1 MIKAAL
7 PDVLG
12 TGDLAW
18 TQKLTGRTL
27 RTCIAGRLPDWNDE
41 TDDSGPFLWLG
52 THLDDADPIFHYAD
66 RSGVRIIAGSTL
78 SPTDRWNA
86 HICMAIT
93 ADDDALIA
101 ALDRIADALTP

>member
-1 MIKAAL
+1 L
-7 PDVLG
+7 PTV
-12 TGDLAW
+12 
-18 TQKLTGRTL
+18 
-27 RTCIAGRLPDWNDE
+27 
-41 TDDSGPFLWLG
+41 
-52 THLDDADPIFHYAD
+52 FHYAD
-66 RSGVRIIAGSTL
+66 RSDVRIIAGSTL

>member
-18 TQKLTGRTL
+18 TQKLTGRTSEPE
-27 RTCIAGRLPDWNDE
+27 LP
-41 TDDSGPFLWLG
+41 TV
-52 THLDDADPIFHYAD
+52 FHYAD